1 MSSQVKKPN
10 LLERTIN
17 RLDAF
22 QQHHPVLALPYAVI
36 KKYGDDEAGYQAA
49 LIAYY
54 GFLSL
59 FPLLIVA
66 TAIVQMISQHDVNL
80 REQFLSSINYYF
92 PALGSNLADS
102 IKSPSK
108 TGLALAIGLLITFYG
123 AKGVA
128 DALQHALNHVWGVP
142 RHLRTGFPKSTLR
155 SFSII
160 VFGGLGLL
168 AASTITGYAT
178 SGSHSI
184 TLRVLMW
191 SGGFLVLY
199 LVFWSIFTFGSSARK
214 RPVANIPG
222 AFFAAVGLTVL
233 QSVGTYIIS
242 RQLKGQTGLN
252 AQFAVVLA
260 LLFWMYL
267 QAQIVL
273 YAIELN
279 SVRAFKLWPRSIKPT
294 PPLPADKKAYEL
306 YRSRETFHV
315 DQPMGH

>member
-1 MSSQVKKPN
+1 MASQVKKPN
-10 LLERTIN
+10 LIERIVA
-17 RLDAF
+17 RVDAF
-22 QQHHPVLALPYAVI
+22 QQRHKVFALPYGVV

-80 REQFLSSINYYF
+80 RDQFLSSINYYF
-92 PALGSNLADS
+92 PALGSNLAES

-108 TGLALAIGLLITFYG
+108 TGVALVIGLLITFYG

-128 DALQHALNHVWGVP
+128 DAIQHALNHVWGVP
-142 RHLRTGFPKSTLR
+142 RHLRAGFPKSTIR
-155 SFSII
+155 SIAII
-160 VFGGLGLL
+160 ILGGLGLL

-178 SGSHSI
+178 
-184 TLRVLMW
+184 
-191 SGGFLVLY
+191 GGDHTGVIRALLWLAGFSVLY
-199 LVFWSIFTFGSSARK
+199 LVFWAVFTFGSSARK
-214 RPVANIPG
+214 RPFANISG
-222 AFFAAVGLTVL
+222 AFFAAIGITVL
-233 QSVGTYIIS
+233 QSLGTYIIS

-267 QAQIVL
+267 QAQVVL

-279 SVRAFKLWPRSIKPT
+279 TVRALKLWPRSIQPK

-306 YRSRETFHV
+306 YRSRETFHIDEPV
-315 DQPMGH
+315 GH

>member
-1 MSSQVKKPN
+1 MASEVKN
-10 LLERTIN
+10 QNFIQRIVA
-17 RLDAF
+17 RLDTF
-22 QQHHPVLALPYAVI
+22 QQRHKIIALPYAVI

-66 TAIVQMISQHDVNL
+66 TAIVQMISQHDSNL
-80 REQFLSSINYYF
+80 RDHFLSSINYYF
-92 PALGSNLADS
+92 PALGSNLAES

-108 TGLALAIGLLITFYG
+108 TGFALVIGLLITFYG

-128 DALQHALNHVWGVP
+128 DAIQHALNHVWGVP
-142 RHLRTGFPKSTLR
+142 RHLRAGFPKSTLR

-178 SGSHSI
+178 GGSHPMPI
-184 TLRVLMW
+184 RLLLW
-191 SGGFLVLY
+191 LSGFAVLY
-199 LVFWSIFTFGSSARK
+199 LVFWSVFTYGSSARK
-214 RPVANIPG
+214 RPLANIPG
-222 AFFAAVGLTVL
+222 AFWSAVGLTVL

-260 LLFWMYL
+260 ILFWMYL
-267 QAQIVL
+267 QAQVVL

-279 SVRAFKLWPRSIKPT
+279 TVRAFKLWPRSINPD

-315 DQPMGH
+315 DKPVGH